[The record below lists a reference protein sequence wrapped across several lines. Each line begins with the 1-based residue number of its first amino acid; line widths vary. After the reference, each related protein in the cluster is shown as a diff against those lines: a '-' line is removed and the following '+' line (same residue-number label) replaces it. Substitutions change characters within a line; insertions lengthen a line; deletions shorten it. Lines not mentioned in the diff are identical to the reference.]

1 MSNAIVLNTVYAI
14 DSNTGNFLSSGQ
26 ILITNGLGGTNWLP
40 FLSSLTQAGGNV
52 LNNLPSS
59 ISTFTQNTGQISSL
73 SASLEATFSTLS
85 SAITVSLPASYPQQ
99 ITSSLSGL
107 ANLGYVNSAQLA
119 STVVGVQVTAPS
131 LGGITSSI
139 AGLSAASSGY
149 VSQAQLTSTTTAQ
162 AATSLSAVTSLG
174 YVDMPR
180 LSTFTTQSNINI
192 LGSLGYV
199 STSYLSNVI
208 NNLGSLGYLST
219 FGTGG
224 AGGTVTTYVTTTNLT
239 SSISSVIQMK
249 NSIRF
254 DNVTTVNT
262 LGNTINN
269 FYGAST
275 IIYISTFL
283 TSSITYSGP
292 QPGVEI
298 TGLTPNTTDLLFSTA
313 IINMGSYST
322 FIDSNSRISIDVF
335 PNIAFS
341 KLGTG
346 ATKVAVVPISTLL
359 MYGNTTPLYNT
370 TVTSFLYLGNTRVT
384 FENGSVG
391 NASNFFNN
399 PIKMYIPP
407 NTINGNYQY
416 PYSLLHYLPQGAVNN
431 GSQQNALHNNT
442 LTPFFASTGSLF
454 ISVQNPAK

>member
-1 MSNAIVLNTVYAI
+1 MSNAIVLNTVYAV

-26 ILITNGLGGTNWLP
+26 VLMTNGLGGTDWLP
-40 FLSSLTQAGGNV
+40 FLSSLTRAGGNV

-59 ISTFTQNTGQISSL
+59 ISTFTQNTSQISSL
-73 SASLEATFSTLS
+73 NASLAATFSTLS
-85 SAITVSLPASYPQQ
+85 SAITVSLPVSYPQQ
-99 ITSSLSGL
+99 ITSSLAGIT
-107 ANLGYVNSAQLA
+107 NLGYVNSAQLA

-139 AGLSAASSGY
+139 AGLSAATSGY
-149 VSQAQLTSTTTAQ
+149 VSQAQLTSTTTGT

-174 YVDMPR
+174 YVDYPR
-180 LSTFTTQSNINI
+180 LSTFNTQSNINI

-224 AGGTVTTYVTTTNLT
+224 AQTTYVTTTNLT

-292 QPGVEI
+292 QPGVQI

-313 IINMGSYST
+313 IVNMGSYST
-322 FIDSNSRISIDVF
+322 FIDSNSRISIDVY

-346 ATKVAVVPISTLL
+346 ATNVAVIPVSTLL

-370 TVTSFLYLGNTRVT
+370 TVTSYMYVGNTRVA

-391 NASNFFNN
+391 DSSNFFNN

>member
-1 MSNAIVLNTVYAI
+1 MSNAIVLNTVYAV

-26 ILITNGLGGTNWLP
+26 VLMTNGLGGTDWLP
-40 FLSSLTQAGGNV
+40 FLSSLTRAGGNV

-59 ISTFTQNTGQISSL
+59 ISTFTQNTSQISSL
-73 SASLEATFSTLS
+73 NASLAATFSTLS
-85 SAITVSLPASYPQQ
+85 SAITVSLPVSYPQQ
-99 ITSSLSGL
+99 ITSSLAGIT
-107 ANLGYVNSAQLA
+107 NLGYVNSAQLA

-149 VSQAQLTSTTTAQ
+149 VSQAQLTSTTTGT

-174 YVDMPR
+174 YVDYPR
-180 LSTFTTQSNINI
+180 LSTFNTQSNINI

-224 AGGTVTTYVTTTNLT
+224 AQTTYVTTTNLT

-292 QPGVEI
+292 QPGVQI

-313 IINMGSYST
+313 IVNMGSYST
-322 FIDSNSRISIDVF
+322 FIDSNSRISIDVY

-346 ATKVAVVPISTLL
+346 ATNVAVIPVSTLL

-370 TVTSFLYLGNTRVT
+370 TVTSYMYVGNTRVA
-384 FENGSVG
+384 FENGTFG

-399 PIKMYIPP
+399 PIKIYIPP